1 MSITNGLNHFPSDG
15 GWSNQL
21 LLLARG
27 GSNANW
33 ALYQGHRLTHGLV
46 DIDKCFLQALL
57 ELQVSGIKL
66 FLSDVTP
73 TD

>member
-1 MSITNGLNHFPSDG
+1 MSITNGLNHFLCDG
-15 GWSNQL
+15 SWANQL

-46 DIDKCFLQALL
+46 DIDECLLQALL
-57 ELQVSGIKL
+57 ELQVGGIKL
-66 FLSDVTP
+66 FLSDVAP